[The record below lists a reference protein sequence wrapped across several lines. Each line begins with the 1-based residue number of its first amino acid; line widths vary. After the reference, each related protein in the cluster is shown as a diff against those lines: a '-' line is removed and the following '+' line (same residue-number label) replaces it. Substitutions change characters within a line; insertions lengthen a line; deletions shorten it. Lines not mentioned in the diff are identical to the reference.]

1 MDETPI
7 QQPTPEIDREAA
19 KAKLIREMQE
29 RSKIEQPIAEQP
41 APEPTVKV
49 DEQPVVN
56 DEPTIKEEPIIENNV
71 IDEPTAKQEEGETL
85 TENTDEQMPSEVIKS
100 ADETTPSSRQEET
113 IDEPSI
119 KEEIVEEPKQIEK
132 DPIVEK
138 DDVISE
144 KLENGVA
151 KQVEEPQ
158 GTKPAPS
165 WADRLANVV
174 ADIKGDKAQNEPV
187 MPDTP
192 TRPEVITYPKDDR
205 SAKQA
210 KTKFWEANEGL
221 KESLPDED
229 VKKINKVLG
238 SSKLVTD
245 SHQKYIDKILGNGV
259 KVETDGVKQ
268 EGTIDDRLDEV
279 SEALDEAKMDDA
291 EPDIPMVDTEP
302 AEIKTASQGIVEKA
316 ETGRL
321 GNQLLSKHKEKDYT
335 NNDIKASFA
344 QLPEAKTYYITT
356 KRASNG
362 DIRIEIRPKTNARPL
377 GVEGLEALRDKL
389 DLVFPYITAEQ
400 KAAFKIDNEGRN
412 LSLSG
417 GEPNKGASKQL
428 TPEDA
433 VKLNPSL
440 ANKMSRSESLVDLRD
455 KLKSVPTDV
464 ATVTISNNRMKIQV
478 ADNAEAKSKFQKYL
492 EANGINIS
500 KYHKNIENTIT
511 SMIDPKKT
519 VLVPDFDIAGIDKS
533 NPETM
538 VTAGFTKQMLKNPVL
553 QGFILSNIGNQLDN
567 DEEQNGWGA
576 AMKWV
581 GASMM
586 AYYGGKT
593 AVKWV
598 GKVMAEPLRDE
609 SGKIIGL
616 THIIERIKTKPKE
629 LMVASPLTAKQKEY
643 MRSQLPPK
651 ERAEFDR
658 LTKSF
663 ENTESI
669 FKKTSTKIGR
679 SWALVKGERMRKLQ
693 IETAAGKITQDR
705 FYAEVGKLKDAFHKT
720 TGNDIAFEAKIIRAN
735 DELYRRTTD
744 ISNDLTLKKEDKGG
758 LIKDVTSEKALREE
772 LAKQGVDANDMDKAM
787 NAYNQM
793 REVSNTATVHY
804 VRAWLL
810 DRGINYD
817 EIPQILNELER
828 TAMPTKAEINVYKEK
843 IKDIKSQMKAKDIS
857 KEQMSELK
865 KALNVQQQGLKG
877 FATQLVMIKNRMKFI
892 NYAKDFAEQSA
903 NMHHVIDRWA
913 YAKKDN
919 PYGLAVYE
927 VAKDNSGRYIR
938 TNDVT
943 SAQKEMEYF
952 KTVEE
957 RNTAEQEL
965 LNKYNPQPVEDNS
978 KVFKVT
984 IDGKETY
991 VKIENQ
997 IDNNLNSKW
1006 VTTNKNI
1013 LKQQLLELFKG
1024 TYDIPAIRNGLAK
1037 ISKSINDDAK
1047 ADWDGGIDMEESAI
1061 MKETL
1066 EAADRAIAGITDQA
1080 QAISTLKDIFKY
1092 TLQPKARPFY
1102 RNKNVNGYQPKDDKG
1117 WVDMWATGLDSQMK
1131 STGNRYVSA
1140 TFRNAIE
1147 NELID
1152 AKMVG
1157 FDGDYTRFLASQ
1169 LDDLNNTKSQS
1180 LIPEDMT
1187 TYKAIKGTDSILSQL
1202 ALTWNTKSAPF
1213 NVLQGNLATFMGL
1226 VSEDNGLIA
1235 SGKAMLKST
1244 QGFKSSLRNNTDTPY
1259 KDDMLNA
1266 IHKEIIDSR
1275 IPYSTSVEHSKTLN
1289 TKTWGKLSDKL
1300 MVLQTWTENI
1310 NRYQAAMAS
1319 AITTMQ
1325 AKPFD
1330 EVSSGMT
1337 KEQYIKDVLLNS
1349 ANFTYATQGNFD
1361 FMFRSK
1367 MEKFALKKTPF
1378 GSTMLTLK
1386 SPFINQVLLYSN
1398 IAKQAVGMASEDKA
1412 QAAKLITALVMVP
1425 LFGGVQSIPGATD
1438 LLNLVD
1444 MFGSEDK
1451 KDSINTAIGN
1461 VKEKIGEICEDVT
1474 GSKEVADVMERT
1486 ISGGIIS
1493 ALTDYNI
1500 TNDASIGEAL
1510 IPFIAQKGYSIA
1522 KEFKN
1527 IDSERNYLEGFAK
1540 LLFKQVPTLN
1550 NKINAVNQITK
1561 GYKMDS
1567 KGNPLSEEYTA
1578 GDFVRE
1584 SLTGKSFTDVEAIGT
1599 VYKGDEELT
1608 SQGLHKT
1615 LTDLRSYTGIRFAK
1629 SEIGNRRAK
1638 ELVTNE
1644 LRDPDAI
1651 RDKVDEVKDNLNI
1664 SQAVKTSDEKLK
1676 EWVGDNPLKAARIA
1690 GKWLNDETMK
1700 YQGVNRDM
1708 EKMVRGMKNK
1718 VSSYYKAHVMSD
1730 VIYDMTG
1737 KKSTVSYDK
1746 IVVDYNGRK
1755 ERLDNIPF
1763 EERGYYYAI
1772 GSDKEVKKKEGLYAD
1787 TDE

>member
-1 MDETPI
+1 M
-7 QQPTPEIDREAA
+7 
-19 KAKLIREMQE
+19 
-29 RSKIEQPIAEQP
+29 
-41 APEPTVKV
+41 
-49 DEQPVVN
+49 
-56 DEPTIKEEPIIENNV
+56 
-71 IDEPTAKQEEGETL
+71 
-85 TENTDEQMPSEVIKS
+85 
-100 ADETTPSSRQEET
+100 
-113 IDEPSI
+113 
-119 KEEIVEEPKQIEK
+119 
-132 DPIVEK
+132 
-138 DDVISE
+138 
-144 KLENGVA
+144 
-151 KQVEEPQ
+151 
-158 GTKPAPS
+158 
-165 WADRLANVV
+165 
-174 ADIKGDKAQNEPV
+174 
-187 MPDTP
+187 
-192 TRPEVITYPKDDR
+192 
-205 SAKQA
+205 
-210 KTKFWEANEGL
+210 
-221 KESLPDED
+221 
-229 VKKINKVLG
+229 
-238 SSKLVTD
+238 
-245 SHQKYIDKILGNGV
+245 
-259 KVETDGVKQ
+259 
-268 EGTIDDRLDEV
+268 
-279 SEALDEAKMDDA
+279 
-291 EPDIPMVDTEP
+291 
-302 AEIKTASQGIVEKA
+302 
-316 ETGRL
+316 
-321 GNQLLSKHKEKDYT
+321 
-335 NNDIKASFA
+335 
-344 QLPEAKTYYITT
+344 
-356 KRASNG
+356 
-362 DIRIEIRPKTNARPL
+362 
-377 GVEGLEALRDKL
+377 
-389 DLVFPYITAEQ
+389 
-400 KAAFKIDNEGRN
+400 
-412 LSLSG
+412 
-417 GEPNKGASKQL
+417 
-428 TPEDA
+428 
-433 VKLNPSL
+433 
-440 ANKMSRSESLVDLRD
+440 
-455 KLKSVPTDV
+455 
-464 ATVTISNNRMKIQV
+464 
-478 ADNAEAKSKFQKYL
+478 
-492 EANGINIS
+492 
-500 KYHKNIENTIT
+500 
-511 SMIDPKKT
+511 
-519 VLVPDFDIAGIDKS
+519 
-533 NPETM
+533 
-538 VTAGFTKQMLKNPVL
+538 
-553 QGFILSNIGNQLDN
+553 
-567 DEEQNGWGA
+567 
-576 AMKWV
+576 
-581 GASMM
+581 
-586 AYYGGKT
+586 
-593 AVKWV
+593 
-598 GKVMAEPLRDE
+598 
-609 SGKIIGL
+609 
-616 THIIERIKTKPKE
+616 
-629 LMVASPLTAKQKEY
+629 
-643 MRSQLPPK
+643 
-651 ERAEFDR
+651 
-658 LTKSF
+658 
-663 ENTESI
+663 
-669 FKKTSTKIGR
+669 
-679 SWALVKGERMRKLQ
+679 
-693 IETAAGKITQDR
+693 
-705 FYAEVGKLKDAFHKT
+705 
-720 TGNDIAFEAKIIRAN
+720 
-735 DELYRRTTD
+735 
-744 ISNDLTLKKEDKGG
+744 
-758 LIKDVTSEKALREE
+758 
-772 LAKQGVDANDMDKAM
+772 
-787 NAYNQM
+787 
-793 REVSNTATVHY
+793 
-804 VRAWLL
+804 
-810 DRGINYD
+810 
-817 EIPQILNELER
+817 
-828 TAMPTKAEINVYKEK
+828 
-843 IKDIKSQMKAKDIS
+843 
-857 KEQMSELK
+857 
-865 KALNVQQQGLKG
+865 
-877 FATQLVMIKNRMKFI
+877 
-892 NYAKDFAEQSA
+892 
-903 NMHHVIDRWA
+903 
-913 YAKKDN
+913 
-919 PYGLAVYE
+919 
-927 VAKDNSGRYIR
+927 
-938 TNDVT
+938 
-943 SAQKEMEYF
+943 
-952 KTVEE
+952 
-957 RNTAEQEL
+957 
-965 LNKYNPQPVEDNS
+965 
-978 KVFKVT
+978 
-984 IDGKETY
+984 
-991 VKIENQ
+991 
-997 IDNNLNSKW
+997 
-1006 VTTNKNI
+1006 
-1013 LKQQLLELFKG
+1013 LELFKG

-1187 TYKAIKGTDSILSQL
+1187 AYKAIKGTDSILSQL

-1226 VSEDNGLIA
+1226 VSEGNGLIA
-1235 SGKAMLKST
+1235 SGMAMLKST